1 MKTCSAGLITFLANA
16 TGSTPCWRCDL
27 VTLTLVDGTTVYRWT
42 TADFDVTYGG
52 NTYLAGGGG
61 SAPIIKRGSY
71 KQSSQLTIDT
81 FDVTLCGPFVL
92 TTPLGSQQ
100 LGAAALTG
108 YFDGA
113 RVRVDHLIGAYPGD
127 TSLGSIDNWFEG
139 PVSQPDPQGADL
151 VLHCKSQLELLNLQL
166 PRFLIG
172 PQCGNAV
179 YDANCTIVK
188 TTWTDAGT
196 VASATTG
203 AIVASAGIVT
213 SKPDNY
219 YNLGVLRM
227 TSGALSGQWR
237 AVADFVFATSTIVLA
252 LPFATAPAVGATFS
266 VYPGCDRSK
275 DTCLNRF
282 NNQIHFRGYPR
293 IPRPEAGG
301 GA

>member
-151 VLHCKSQLELLNLQL
+151 VLRCKSQLELLNLQL

-179 YDANCTIVK
+179 YDA
-188 TTWTDAGT
+188 
-196 VASATTG
+196 
-203 AIVASAGIVT
+203 
-213 SKPDNY
+213 NY